1 MKIWIIC
8 ALVSGGWREEVYS
21 NCQGT
26 CGGASKSKAKF
37 CDNPAPSYRWVQGE
51 RQRTG
56 DKCQCNSDSDTDST
70 EICDGLEAT
79 ITKSCNDELCKQK
92 YNRKDFEYYECFI
105 SMKLWSH

>member
-1 MKIWIIC
+1 M
-8 ALVSGGWREEVYS
+8 YS

-92 YNRKDFEYYECFI
+92 YNRKDFEYCECFDI
-105 SMKLWSH
+105 FKYFHPMPDSNNSFFSKVTTW